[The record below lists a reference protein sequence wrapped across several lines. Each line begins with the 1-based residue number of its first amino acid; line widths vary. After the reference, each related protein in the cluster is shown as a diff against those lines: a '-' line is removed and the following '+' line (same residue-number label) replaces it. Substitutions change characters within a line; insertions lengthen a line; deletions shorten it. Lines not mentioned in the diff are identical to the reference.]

1 MERLSISPKIYFTD
15 LIEMAKH
22 VYLYPGRF
30 YAMFNK
36 PAFAKTLRNEDKRKY
51 QEFLNLKRQNY
62 IPDIFVYKVSYILN
76 PYMILR
82 YHHFKFDSYKK
93 IGETML
99 SYGPTVDVYLK
110 DLIIY
115 HLLSEYMERMRD
127 DKRYAKLYQLVK
139 QAERD
144 SLTNPNFAYW
154 TLAFQLAET
163 KTLTFNGHKFNQPE
177 EFFRQVSVL
186 SDLFPF
192 SSSFLKNQCVIAWLS
207 YLGYS
212 SQVKRFKNLSELTDA
227 KENDIAQKLSKEIA
241 KEFITQ

>member
-1 MERLSISPKIYFTD
+1 
-15 LIEMAKH
+15 MAKH